1 MLKRPWI
8 VWSLVVI
15 QCLCG
20 AYFLYEI
27 LASVLGLP
35 SVPLRWSLRELV
47 EAGASIGL
55 ILGAIL
61 GVRLALV
68 AQSATHRAE
77 NARRITSGE
86 FATVVE
92 RYFSGLGLTSAETEV
107 AWFVLKGMSL
117 AEVAEL
123 RHTRIGTVKA
133 QCTAIYRKAG
143 VTGKS
148 QLMSQLVED
157 ILL

>member
-1 MLKRPWI
+1 MLTRAGI
-8 VWSLVVI
+8 VWTLVVV

-20 AYFLYEI
+20 AYFVWEI
-27 LASVLGLP
+27 AASILGLP
-35 SVPLRWSLRELV
+35 AIPLRWSMRELV
-47 EAGASIGL
+47 EAGASVGL

-77 NARRITSGE
+77 TARQITSGE
-86 FATVVE
+86 FATVVDA
-92 RYFSGLGLTSAETEV
+92 YFAGLDLTSAETEV
-107 AWFVLKGMSL
+107 AWFVLKGLSL
-117 AEVAEL
+117 AEIADL
-123 RHTRIGTVKA
+123 RQTRIGTVKA

-148 QLMSQLVED
+148 QLFSQMVED
-157 ILL
+157 VLL